1 MATTTASL
9 NTASPTEGKTLARAT
24 AALLFLETL
33 LMIAP
38 IVILGAAIN
47 WPASL
52 DEPAS
57 VVLPLIVAQS
67 GAVRLGYFLYLLY
80 SVLFWPAALLV
91 VRSVAGR
98 GTPGLLLQQAAGF
111 GAASAALRTLGIIR
125 WLFPMPLLGQ
135 AYVGAT
141 SDQTRATI
149 ELIYTTLNAYAGSI
163 GEVLGVSLF
172 AGLWMLLVSAAIL
185 RSGRLPRWLGGF
197 GLLVALGLFSTSLE
211 LFGID
216 LGPFISVTVTLLH
229 VWFLTL
235 AGVLLGRRSSSW

>member
-80 SVLFWPAALLV
+80 SVLFWPIALLV

-98 GTPGLLLQQAAGF
+98 STPGLLLQLATGF
-111 GAASAALRTLGIIR
+111 GVASAVLRTLGIIR
-125 WLFPMPLLGQ
+125 WLFPMPLLAQ
-135 AYVGAT
+135 SYV
-141 SDQTRATI
+141 
-149 ELIYTTLNAYAGSI
+149 
-163 GEVLGVSLF
+163 
-172 AGLWMLLVSAAIL
+172 
-185 RSGRLPRWLGGF
+185 
-197 GLLVALGLFSTSLE
+197 
-211 LFGID
+211 
-216 LGPFISVTVTLLH
+216 
-229 VWFLTL
+229 
-235 AGVLLGRRSSSW
+235 

>member
-9 NTASPTEGKTLARAT
+9 NTASPTAGKALDRAT

-67 GAVRLGYFLYLLY
+67 SAVRLGYFLYLLY
-80 SVLFWPAALLV
+80 SVLFWPTALLV

-98 GTPGLLLQQAAGF
+98 GTPGLLLQLAAGF
-111 GAASAALRTLGIIR
+111 GAAA
-125 WLFPMPLLGQ
+125 
-135 AYVGAT
+135 
-141 SDQTRATI
+141 
-149 ELIYTTLNAYAGSI
+149 
-163 GEVLGVSLF
+163 
-172 AGLWMLLVSAAIL
+172 
-185 RSGRLPRWLGGF
+185 
-197 GLLVALGLFSTSLE
+197 
-211 LFGID
+211 
-216 LGPFISVTVTLLH
+216 
-229 VWFLTL
+229 
-235 AGVLLGRRSSSW
+235 